1 LGVHGFGALM
11 KHSILLT
18 GATGMVGQALLPL
31 LARRSD
37 VDKIFA
43 LYRGTEDRLCSGRIM
58 SVPGDVTAGADLG
71 TSTEIGNSILD
82 RVTAI
87 IHAAADTRFSAPLHE
102 ARGVNLEGTRN
113 VLAFARRCSR
123 LEAILALSTVH
134 VAGRR
139 TGTIPEGDLTHTAG
153 FVNSYEQSKYE
164 AEILLREH
172 MSNLPIS
179 VLRLST
185 VLGDST
191 TGEVGK
197 LAAIHHALRLCYNS
211 LAPMIPGTPNSPVDL
226 IALDFAAAAIEHFG
240 IDGFEAGQ
248 TFHVCGGENVLTV
261 AELLQQTHE
270 TFLRYRPSW
279 RKRAIEKPAI
289 VDLPTFELFARS
301 VEEVG
306 DSLLRSSIA
315 LIRHFA
321 PQLAYP
327 KIFANAEATA
337 SLMRVGIVKPKVLDF
352 FPKVVRWLVETA
364 WGEQA
369 IVAEAM
375 ASD

>member
-1 LGVHGFGALM
+1 M
-11 KHSILLT
+11 KHTILLT
-18 GATGMVGQALLPL
+18 GATGMVGQALLLL
-31 LARRSD
+31 LAHRSD
-37 VDKIFA
+37 VGAIFA
-43 LYRGTEDRLCSGRIM
+43 LHRGTEDRPSSGKI
-58 SVPGDVTAGADLG
+58 VQVTGDVTTGADLG
-71 TSTEIGNSILD
+71 LSAEVGSTILD
-82 RVTAI
+82 RVTTI

-102 ARGVNLEGTRN
+102 ARKVNLEGTRN
-113 VLAFARRCSR
+113 VIAFAGRCPR
-123 LEAILALSTVH
+123 LNAILALSTVH

-139 TGTIPEGDLTHTAG
+139 TGTIREDDLTHTAG

-164 AEILLREH
+164 AEILLHEH
-172 MSNLPIS
+172 MGSLPIS

-191 TGEVGK
+191 TGQIGK

-226 IALDFAAAAIEHFG
+226 IALDFAAAAVEYFA

-248 TFHVCGGENVLTV
+248 TFHVCGGEDVLTV
-261 AELLQQTHE
+261 AELLQQTRG

-279 RKRAIEKPAI
+279 RKRAIEMPAI
-289 VDLPTFELFARS
+289 VDLVTFELFARS

-306 DSLLRSSIA
+306 DNLLRSSIA
-315 LIRHFA
+315 LIQHFA

-327 KIFANAEATA
+327 KIFVDVAATD
-337 SLMRVGIVKPKVLDF
+337 SLVKVGILKPRVSDF
-352 FPKVVRWLVETA
+352 FPTAVRWLVETG
-364 WGEQA
+364 WGEHP